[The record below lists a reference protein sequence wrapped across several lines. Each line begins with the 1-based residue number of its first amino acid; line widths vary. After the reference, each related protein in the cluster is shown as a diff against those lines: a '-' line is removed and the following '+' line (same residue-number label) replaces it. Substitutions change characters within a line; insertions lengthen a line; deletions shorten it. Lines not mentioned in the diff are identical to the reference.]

1 MGGLAISVIVPR
13 LCIAMETTASGRAS
27 RNGSWA
33 IVVVLVGLLVSSGAL
48 TESAYAVPQQ
58 GLRTIVIDPG
68 HGGSELGATA
78 PNGVTEKDIALDI
91 AQRLRDLI
99 RERLG
104 LQVHLTRESDYDVAL
119 ESRTEKANNL
129 QADLFIS
136 IHANS
141 YRGRGVR
148 GAETYFLSDKATD
161 DDARRVAA
169 LENDALGLESS
180 AQGDT
185 GLQLLLWDM
194 AQTLHL
200 RESSVLAE
208 AIQTELNR
216 LAGTGNRGI
225 KQAPFR
231 VLRGADM
238 PAVLVEVGFLS
249 NPAEAELLADPRYRQ
264 RIATALFNSLEQY
277 RRRQDRIAGGTPRQ

>member
-1 MGGLAISVIVPR
+1 METDRTSRTDAWATVVFLLGLVVLSATVLAIV
-13 LCIAMETTASGRAS
+13 TAPAH
-27 RNGSWA
+27 
-33 IVVVLVGLLVSSGAL
+33 AL
-48 TESAYAVPQQ
+48 PQQ

-68 HGGSELGATA
+68 HGGSEIGATG
-78 PNGVTEKDIALDI
+78 PNGLTEKEIVLDI
-91 AQRLRDLI
+91 ARRLRDLI

-129 QADLFIS
+129 KADLFIS

-169 LENDALGLESS
+169 LENNALGLERT
-180 AQGDT
+180 APGDT
-185 GLQLLLWDM
+185 DLQLLLWDM
-194 AQTLHL
+194 AQTMHL

-208 AIQTELNR
+208 TIQAELNR

-249 NPAEAELLADPRYRQ
+249 NPNEASSLADPRYRQ

-277 RRRQDRIAGGTPRQ
+277 RRRQDRIVGGGPRQ

>member
-1 MGGLAISVIVPR
+1 M
-13 LCIAMETTASGRAS
+13 S
-27 RNGSWA
+27 RNGAWA
-33 IVVVLVGLLVSSGAL
+33 IVVVLVGLLVSSGAG
-48 TESAYAVPQQ
+48 TGSAYATPPQQ

-68 HGGSELGATA
+68 HGGSEMGATA
-78 PNGVTEKDIALDI
+78 PNGVIEKDIALDI
-91 AQRLRDLI
+91 ARRLRDLI

-208 AIQTELNR
+208 AIQAELNR
-216 LAGTGNRGI
+216 LAGTGDRGI

-238 PAVLVEVGFLS
+238 PAVLVEVGYLS
-249 NPAEAELLADPRYRQ
+249 NPDEAESLADPRYRQ

-277 RRRQDRIAGGTPRQ
+277 RRRQDRIAGGSPRQ

>member
-1 MGGLAISVIVPR
+1 MGGLANSVIVLR
-13 LCIAMETTASGRAS
+13 LCIAMETTASGRTS

-33 IVVVLVGLLVSSGAL
+33 IVLLIVGLLVSPSTL
-48 TESAYAVPQQ
+48 TGSASATPQR

-68 HGGSELGATA
+68 HGGSEIGATA
-78 PNGVTEKDIALDI
+78 SNGMTEKDIALDI
-91 AQRLRDLI
+91 ARRLRDLI

-169 LENDALGLESS
+169 LENDALGLERE
-180 AQGDT
+180 AQGDA

-200 RESSVLAE
+200 RESSALAE
-208 AIQTELNR
+208 AIQAELNR

-249 NPAEAELLADPRYRQ
+249 NPDEAESLADPRYRQ

-277 RRRQDRIAGGTPRQ
+277 RRRQDRIVGGTPRQ

>member
-1 MGGLAISVIVPR
+1 
-13 LCIAMETTASGRAS
+13 METERTS
-27 RNGSWA
+27 RTGTWA
-33 IVVVLVGLLVSSGAL
+33 YIVLLLGLIVLSGAVPAAL
-48 TESAYAVPQQ
+48 PGSAQALPQQ

-68 HGGSELGATA
+68 HGGSEIGATG
-78 PNGVTEKDIALDI
+78 PNGLTEKEITLDI
-91 AQRLRDLI
+91 ARRLRDLI

-119 ESRTEKANNL
+119 ENRTEKANNL
-129 QADLFIS
+129 KADVFIS

-148 GAETYFLSDKATD
+148 GSETYFLSDKATD

-169 LENDALGLESS
+169 LENDALGLEST
-180 AQGDT
+180 APGDT

-194 AQTLHL
+194 AQTMHL

-208 AIQTELNR
+208 TIQGELNR

-249 NPAEAELLADPRYRQ
+249 NPDEASSLADPRYRQ
-264 RIATALFNSLEQY
+264 RLATALFNSLDQY
-277 RRRQDRIAGGTPRQ
+277 RRRQDRLVGGGPRQ

>member
-1 MGGLAISVIVPR
+1 
-13 LCIAMETTASGRAS
+13 METTASGRTS

-33 IVVVLVGLLVSSGAL
+33 IALLLVGLLVPSGAL
-48 TESAYAVPQQ
+48 TNLAQATPQQ

-68 HGGSELGATA
+68 HGGSEIGATA
-78 PNGVTEKDIALDI
+78 SNGMTEKDIALDI
-91 AQRLRDLI
+91 ARRLRDLI

-180 AQGDT
+180 AQGDSD
-185 GLQLLLWDM
+185 LQLLLWDM

-208 AIQTELNR
+208 AIQAELNR

-249 NPAEAELLADPRYRQ
+249 NPDEADSLADPRYRQ

-277 RRRQDRIAGGTPRQ
+277 RRRQDRIVGGTPRQ